1 MKIEKISYNKIKLT
15 VSTLDMI
22 KWGVSLDNFVQDTP
36 EARELFWTLIKRA
49 EFETG
54 FSFEDS
60 RLIVEA
66 MPHKYDG
73 IVLFVTKIEEDAFGT
88 AQTLKK
94 SKVRAKAP
102 RVKPEAEIFRFDS
115 IDGLINCVQTCNKDI
130 VADLYEYLNNYYLI
144 VCGNEKICT
153 YFIEYGD
160 RLASDGYEITH
171 IREHG
176 NLIAEGDAIYKIKK
190 YF

>member
-1 MKIEKISYNKIKLT
+1 MKIEKISYNKIKMT
-15 VSTLDMI
+15 VSALDMI

-54 FSFEDS
+54 FSFDDS
-60 RLIVEA
+60 RLMVEA

-73 IVLFVTKIEEDAFGT
+73 IVLFVTKIEDDILNIP
-88 AQTLKK
+88 QTVKK
-94 SKVRAKAP
+94 SKIRAKAP
-102 RVKPEAEIFRFDS
+102 RVRTGEEIFRFDG
-115 IDGLINCVQTCNKDI
+115 IDGLINCLKNFDKDI
-130 VADLYEYLNNYYLI
+130 QADLYKYLDNYYLI
-144 VCGNEKICT
+144 IYCNENVWA
-153 YFIEYGD
+153 YFNEYGD
-160 RLASDGYEITH
+160 RLIARDYEISH

-176 NLIAEGDAIYKIKK
+176 KLIAEGNAIYTIKK